1 MMMRTR
7 GVSGTFFNHHFGV
20 PNLSKSVGSFI
31 SIGGDVPTEPPQDD
45 IYTYY
50 LPDPDKVLRVAT
62 GIYSW
67 VDQGVDGR
75 FLSSRGSG
83 FVDKRPI
90 YLDGAA
96 FAWMPNDIT
105 ASVTSPD
112 IPGFNITGDGVV
124 IDAHIFTQQF
134 GAGDPI
140 FSKWLEAGNQRSFN
154 LTQAPNA
161 INLSWSPDG
170 TSVESV
176 NSANIPDIEIQEF
189 WIRAVLDFDNGSSL
203 YELTFFISYDGI
215 DYTMLGTPKLGVAVT
230 SIFNGTAQVEIGND
244 LSGAALGFSGRIYS
258 ASLQDGLAGST
269 IISFDGV
276 DAGGSNVPFVSSVSG
291 ETYTVNAPAD
301 MVQYDDTGNV
311 WLTGEQLVSFDS
323 AGGPA
328 DMVLPITVYLLCRQI
343 TWVDTKV
350 LFAGFT
356 ADSTEITQSG
366 LTPEIVASNPTD
378 SANNP
383 EMPVGDFK
391 TIVVVYDGA
400 GSSIRIENGTPFF
413 GDFGNLDPGGF
424 RLGDSISNV
433 LEDNSNIEV
442 ISLLIYDV
450 AHTNTQMAEVVA
462 FMDTLKP

>member
-1 MMMRTR
+1 
-7 GVSGTFFNHHFGV
+7 
-20 PNLSKSVGSFI
+20 
-31 SIGGDVPTEPPQDD
+31 
-45 IYTYY
+45 
-50 LPDPDKVLRVAT
+50 
-62 GIYSW
+62 
-67 VDQGVDGR
+67 
-75 FLSSRGSG
+75 
-83 FVDKRPI
+83 
-90 YLDGAA
+90 
-96 FAWMPNDIT
+96 
-105 ASVTSPD
+105 
-112 IPGFNITGDGVV
+112 
-124 IDAHIFTQQF
+124 
-134 GAGDPI
+134 
-140 FSKWLEAGNQRSFN
+140 
-154 LTQAPNA
+154 
-161 INLSWSPDG
+161 
-170 TSVESV
+170 
-176 NSANIPDIEIQEF
+176 
-189 WIRAVLDFDNGSSL
+189 
-203 YELTFFISYDGI
+203 
-215 DYTMLGTPKLGVAVT
+215 MLGTPKLGVAVT